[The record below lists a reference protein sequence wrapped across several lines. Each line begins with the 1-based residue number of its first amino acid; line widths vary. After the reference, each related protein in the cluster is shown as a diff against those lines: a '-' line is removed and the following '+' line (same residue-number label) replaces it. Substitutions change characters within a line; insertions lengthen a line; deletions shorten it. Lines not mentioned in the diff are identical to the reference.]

1 MFNRNMHSF
10 IKDLLSDSAAKTY
23 FARLFSR
30 GKSCDAQSDPVHRKN
45 TLNDVTWFFAFTY
58 PGVWSQGQE
67 AWLLFEKLCQ
77 RWREFCRFFSQL
89 CTYFVLKGFFKLFF
103 LKWYNSIFVAWMLIF
118 LSHHTIVKFLTWKRL
133 FNVYK
138 RYYLKFTSTF
148 VVIESILG
156 TDVLNFCDDYS

>member
-1 MFNRNMHSF
+1 MQQKLTLQGCFHVGKVVMLNPIPSTERTPLMTSH
-10 IKDLLSDSAAKTY
+10 DSSPFLT
-23 FARLFSR
+23 
-30 GKSCDAQSDPVHRKN
+30 
-45 TLNDVTWFFAFTY
+45 
-58 PGVWSQGQE
+58 GVWSQGQE
-67 AWLLFEKLCQ
+67 AWLLFETLCQ

-89 CTYFVLKGFFKLFF
+89 CTYFVLRGFFKLFF
-103 LKWYNSIFVAWMLIF
+103 IKWYNSIFVAWMLIF

-156 TDVLNFCDDYS
+156 TDVSNFCDDYS